1 MELTR
6 EEQRKIGE
14 AGAKMM
20 QSFAE
25 LQLAVD
31 RLNTMSSLSKAM
43 LQMEM
48 SEEMKKGAVKPYED
62 EFQAR
67 LKEFYEGLGIGEDNV
82 EFWEWCQ
89 EKDKEKEKGIRE
101 GEE

>member
-6 EEQRKIGE
+6 EEQREIGE

-48 SEEMKKGAVKPYED
+48 PEEMKKGAIKPYED

-67 LKEFYEGLGIGEDNV
+67 LKEFYEGLGIGEDNE
-82 EFWEWCQ
+82 EFWEWCK
-89 EKDKEKEKGIRE
+89 EKDKEKGMRE

>member
-6 EEQRKIGE
+6 EEQREIGE

-25 LQLAVD
+25 LQLAGD
-31 RLNTMSSLSKAM
+31 RLNTINSLTKTM

-48 SEEMKKGAVKPYED
+48 PEEMKKGAIKPYED

-82 EFWEWCQ
+82 EFWEWCK
-89 EKDKEKEKGIRE
+89 EKDEEKKKEE
-101 GEE
+101 GER